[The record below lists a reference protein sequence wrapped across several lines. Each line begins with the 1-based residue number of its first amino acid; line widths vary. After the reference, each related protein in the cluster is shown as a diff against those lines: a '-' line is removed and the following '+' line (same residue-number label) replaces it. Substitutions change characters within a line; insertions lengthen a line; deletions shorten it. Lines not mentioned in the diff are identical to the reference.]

1 MNREITVGEGVES
14 PVEITLSG
22 PKIPSPRIQMRLLGP
37 LTVIR
42 DGVELALPPSRK
54 VRALLGYLAMAP
66 RAVGRSRLCE
76 LLWDV
81 PNDPRGELRCCLS
94 KLRGILDDPAR
105 TRVTTGGDAVSL
117 DLSDCLLD
125 TAALNNAVGS
135 QPVGSGELV
144 AQDLREVLKLFRGT
158 FLEGLEVE
166 RNPQFDA
173 WLVVQ
178 RRRFRDCQIDLLDR
192 LLSCL
197 PAESDEA
204 LSLLDSWLEV
214 APFDVRA
221 HRNLLSTLVERGQT
235 IAGEEHLAAAA
246 GLFDA
251 EDLDFEPVRTAWA
264 QIRARR
270 VSPSPARPL
279 PATSD
284 PALPTPDTATGTAG
298 TPGRRASI
306 AVMPFLEQPVARGG
320 LADGLTHDI
329 IARLAKLRSLFVIA
343 RGSVFT
349 LAEQGTLPEEAAR
362 RLNVDYVASGRVR
375 LDQRQVVV
383 DVELV
388 EARSGRIVWADTFDQ
403 PLEDALILLDEI
415 GNRIVASIANE
426 VETAERNRALLKAP
440 NSLDAWEAYHRG
452 LWHMYRFTK
461 DENAQARHFFQMA
474 VRLDPTFSRAHAGL
488 SFTHWQSAFQQWDDR
503 DQQSDQAFA
512 AAGQGLLAD
521 EHDPAAHW
529 AMGRAL
535 WLRGRQDGSL
545 VELERAVELSPN
557 FALGHYALSF
567 VQSQSGD
574 PLAAI
579 RASDHS
585 RHLSPFDPLLF
596 GMLGTRAMAHVRLGQ
611 YEEAVEWALKAA
623 ARPNAHPSIQAIAA
637 HCLALAGRVE
647 EGRNFAA
654 SIRRAVPGYGIE
666 NFLRTFQFTPDAVAQ
681 FRQGAK
687 LIGLG

>member
-1 MNREITVGEGVES
+1 MES
-14 PVEITLSG
+14 PVETTLPGQKVGAS
-22 PKIPSPRIQMRLLGP
+22 RLQLRLLGP
-37 LTVIR
+37 LEVIR
-42 DGVELALPPSRK
+42 DGVELTLPTSRK
-54 VRALLGYLAMAP
+54 VRALLGYLAMTP

-76 LLWDV
+76 LLWDI
-81 PNDPRGELRCCLS
+81 PNDPRGELRWCLS
-94 KLRGILDDPAR
+94 KLRGILDDPAHA
-105 TRVTTGGDAVSL
+105 RVTTGGDTVSL
-117 DLSDCLLD
+117 DLSDCTVDAVALSN
-125 TAALNNAVGS
+125 AAS
-135 QPVGSGELV
+135 RQPAGSGDLV
-144 AQDLREVLKLFRGT
+144 AQELRDLLKLFRGT
-158 FLEGLEVE
+158 FLEGLEID
-166 RNPQFDA
+166 RSPQFDA
-173 WLVVQ
+173 WLAVQ
-178 RRRFRDCQIDLLDR
+178 RRRFRDCQTDLLDR
-192 LLSCL
+192 LLAGL
-197 PAESDEA
+197 PAGSDEA
-204 LSLLDSWLEV
+204 LPLLDTWLEV
-214 APFDVRA
+214 APFDLRA
-221 HRNLLSTLVERGQT
+221 HRNLLSALVERGQT
-235 IAGEEHLAAAA
+235 MAGEEHLAAAV
-246 GLFDA
+246 GLFEA

-270 VSPSPARPL
+270 AGTSTARPSP
-279 PATSD
+279 TTGD
-284 PALPTPDTATGTAG
+284 PALPTPDTAAG
-298 TPGRRASI
+298 AGGAHGRRASI
-306 AVMPFLEQPVARGG
+306 AIMPFLEQPVARGG

-349 LAEQGTLPEEAAR
+349 LAEQRIAPEEAAR
-362 RLNVDYVASGRVR
+362 RLNVDYVASGCIR
-375 LDQRQVVV
+375 LDQKQAVV
-383 DVELV
+383 DVELI
-388 EARSGRIVWADTFDQ
+388 EAQSARIVWADSFAQSLADT
-403 PLEDALILLDEI
+403 LVLLNEI

-440 NSLDAWEAYHRG
+440 NSLDAWEAHHRG

-474 VRLDPTFSRAHAGL
+474 TRMDPTFARAHAGL

-503 DQQSDQAFA
+503 DKESDRAFA

-579 RASDHS
+579 QASDHS
-585 RHLSPFDPLLF
+585 RQLSPFDPMLF
-596 GMLGTRAMAHVRLGQ
+596 GMLGTRAMAHVRLGH
-611 YEEAVEWALKAA
+611 YEEAAEWALRAA

-647 EGRNFAA
+647 EGRVFAA
-654 SIRRAVPGYGIE
+654 SVRRSVPGYGIE
-666 NFLRTFQFTPDAVAQ
+666 NFLKTFQFTPDAVAR